1 MYKVQVGVLEN
12 IKKQL
17 VESNKQLE
25 KYGNSVNTDVAKTIK
40 ANEKQIKILELN
52 YFIK

>member
-1 MYKVQVGVLEN
+1 MYKVQVDVLEN

-17 VESNKQLE
+17 VESNKQLA
-25 KYGNSVNTDVAKTIK
+25 GQASNPAVAKTIK

-52 YFIK
+52 YFVK